1 MGSPFGPHTPGSDS
15 LAYGNPSW
23 ASAGFDSPRVYGA
36 YLNPL
41 TDAGTADLHLV
52 ADDYTSGNW
61 ASRFGGYTAVL
72 TGSVTKQISGLPG
85 RYELTG
91 FTTAN
96 AFKIAANAAHT
107 LQAADTITYEFIVK
121 TPVTF
126 TASTAVSGYVD
137 TTAVNI
143 YNLAYLTNAGG
154 NGEFAQYNTVGGVYL
169 GGTVATSW
177 NVADKYNLVT
187 VVWDVAAPRREVY
200 VNGTSVG
207 LANTV
212 SGTLSPQNTDLG
224 IGARWSA
231 AASAF
236 QNAWDGKIVEIMR
249 HRSAFN
255 GATVTARAAQFNALK
270 GY

>member
-1 MGSPFGPHTPGSDS
+1 MVWDP
-15 LAYGNPSW
+15 
-23 ASAGFDSPRVYGA
+23 PRSNNGAQAPNANALLYGA
-36 YLNPL
+36 IPPRAQRSGLAVL
-41 TDAGTADLHLV
+41 TNLGSADLHLV

-61 ASRFGGYTAVL
+61 ASRLGGYTAVL

-107 LQAADTITYEFIVK
+107 LQAADTITYEVIVK
-121 TPVTF
+121 TPSSF
-126 TASTAVSGYVD
+126 TVLGTVMGYVD
-137 TTAVNI
+137 TTAINI
-143 YNLAYLTNAGG
+143 FNGAYLMSAGG
-154 NGEFAQYNTVGGVYL
+154 NGECAQYNTVGAFYL
-169 GGTVATSW
+169 GNVIGAMW
-177 NVADKYNLVT
+177 NMSGKYNLVT
-187 VVWDVAAPRREVY
+187 IVWDVAAPRREVY

-207 LANTV
+207 LVNTV

-231 AASAF
+231 AAAAF

-249 HRSAFN
+249 HRIAMDASTVAARCAAFN
-255 GATVTARAAQFNALK
+255 AVK

>member
-1 MGSPFGPHTPGSDS
+1 MGAPFGPHTPGSDS

-91 FTTAN
+91 FTAAN

-126 TASTAVSGYVD
+126 TAITAVAGYVD

-143 YNLAYLTNAGG
+143 CNLAYLTNSGG
-154 NGEFAQYNTVGGVYL
+154 NGEFAQYNTVGGTYL
-169 GGTVATSW
+169 GGTVAAW

-231 AASAF
+231 AAAAF

-255 GATVTARAAQFNALK
+255 GATVTARATQFNALK